1 MQKKCD
7 YNFCK
12 QKKCTSEYC
21 ECDSCNLN
29 KSSSNLFELETF
41 DCDNYPDKNYN
52 CNTCQSSSLNCNE
65 SQMFFYY
72 ACDLDLYKNLV
83 GCVGRILGFKLS
95 NSDCILRLKVKKIT
109 PCSIYGTTSSGKGPI
124 CIKLSAIDYVDF
136 GKEVYV
142 NPLCNINKSEIL
154 TLPSSQGPKGDKG
167 DVGPQGP
174 KGDTGAAGPQG
185 PKGDTGAAGSKGPK
199 GDTGTAGPQGPKGD
213 TGSTGASGSKG
224 PKGDVGPQGPK
235 GESIEVPN
243 KVNPVPY
250 KPNKKKIAP
259 SSKK

>member
-41 DCDNYPDKNYN
+41 DCDHYPDKNYN
-52 CNTCQSSSLNCNE
+52 YNTCQSSSLNCNE

-136 GKEVYV
+136 GKEVYI
-142 NPLCNINKSEIL
+142 NPLCNIKTSEIL
-154 TLPSSQGPKGDKG
+154 TLPSVKGE
-167 DVGPQGP
+167 VGPQ
-174 KGDTGAAGPQG
+174 
-185 PKGDTGAAGSKGPK
+185 
-199 GDTGTAGPQGPKGD
+199 
-213 TGSTGASGSKG
+213 
-224 PKGDVGPQGPK
+224 GPQGPK
-235 GESIEVPN
+235 GEAGPQGPQGPKGEVGPQGPQGPKGEVGPQGSQGPKGEAGPQGSQGPKGEVGPQGSQGPKGETVEIPN
-243 KVNPVPY
+243 KVTPVPY